1 MASGDDIEAG
11 RTTGASDRT
20 ILVGH
25 KSRPT
30 SDFVGDFI
38 FEAAPQRVGV
48 NPQAPDRDLVGIRGI
63 GNRAGIGVV
72 GLGGFMDRAG
82 RNFGSTGVLGA
93 AGGVAVGRRGGTGVT
108 GLGGPGSRNEGG
120 IGVFGVGGA
129 GDGGSASGPGVFGQ
143 SDTAQ
148 GVVGVTAATANSAVL
163 GFNSSTA
170 GPAVGTFGRCDSPA
184 GAGVVGQNLNGDG
197 VAGFSNTGT
206 GVSGTTGGMVGVY
219 GLGPNIG
226 VEGEGGGV
234 GVLGFSPTGHGVIG
248 IAPTRGKFAGS
259 FTGNVQITGTLTV
272 FSGAKSAAV
281 RTGKNE
287 YRRLYTMESPE
298 SWFEDFGEGA
308 LRRGRATVRIST
320 DFAPLVRTGNYHV
333 FITPYGDCGGLFVAN
348 RSRTQFEVRELNGGK
363 SNVRFSYRIIAKRK
377 DIPGKRLEKLTLP
390 DLPGPERRA
399 RNPVPTK
406 ENDARRM
413 LRNLDLPAMRRDAA
427 RRARG

>member
-20 ILVGH
+20 ILIGH
-25 KSRPT
+25 KSRPS

-38 FEAAPQRVGV
+38 FEAAPQRVGGT
-48 NPQAPDRDLVGIRGI
+48 PQAPDRDLVGIRGI
-63 GNRAGIGVV
+63 GNRGGIGVV

-82 RNFGSTGVLGA
+82 RDFGSTGVLGA
-93 AGGVAVGRRGGTGVT
+93 AGGVAVERRGGSGVV
-108 GLGGPGSRNEGG
+108 GNGGPGNRQRGG
-120 IGVFGVGGA
+120 IGVLGFGGA
-129 GDGGSASGPGVFGQ
+129 GDRGFADGPGVMGQ
-143 SDTAQ
+143 SNTAQ
-148 GVVGVTAATANSAVL
+148 GVVGVSAAPSSSGVFGL
-163 GFNSSTA
+163 NSSTA
-170 GPAVGTFGRCDSPA
+170 GFATGVFGSCDAPG
-184 GAGVVGQNLNGDG
+184 GAGVAGRNLNGDG
-197 VAGFSNTGT
+197 VNGFSDG
-206 GVSGTTGGMVGVY
+206 
-219 GLGPNIG
+219 NIG
-226 VEGEGGGV
+226 VVGGSGAHMGV
-234 GVLGFSPTGHGVIG
+234 LGFAPHIGIQGQGGNAAILGFSPTGHGVIG

-272 FSGAKSAAV
+272 FSSAKSAAV